1 MGRPIEYSIPIVKM
15 TQKKLA
21 LVIINWN
28 SYDLTKDT
36 LSSLAETSYKNYDI
50 IVVDNNSTDASAV
63 QLEKEFPAII
73 LLRSDENKGFTGGN
87 NIGFEYALQNG
98 YEYVMMLNNDVGVEA
113 NFLEPLV
120 AKLDSDNNIGGV
132 QPLIYFYHDHELI
145 WNAGSRYNPVFGI
158 PYILGYNRKDK
169 GQVQRQK
176 QKSIDWITGCAFM
189 MRTEVLK
196 KVGLLKQDFFIYYE
210 DVDLSFRIKA
220 AGYALAYEP
229 SSVIYHIAG
238 MSHKSKE
245 KLKEGYLN
253 PKVHYLNARNRLFV
267 LKGYTKT
274 IAIPTVILYQIIY
287 FFGISFYFIFRR
299 RWQKLR
305 AWNKGMKEGLLNTVE
320 N

>member
-1 MGRPIEYSIPIVKM
+1 MN
-15 TQKKLA
+15 QKKLA
-21 LVIINWN
+21 IVIINWN
-28 SYDLTKDT
+28 SYDLTSDT
-36 LSSLAETSYKNYDI
+36 LASLSSTSYKNYDI
-50 IVVDNNSTDASAV
+50 IVVDNFSTDNSAA
-63 QLEKEFPAII
+63 QLENNFSSII

-87 NIGFEYALQNG
+87 NLGFEYAMNKG
-98 YEYVMMLNNDVGVEA
+98 YEYVMMLNNDVAVES

-120 AKLDSDNNIGGV
+120 TKLDMDEKIGGV
-132 QPLIYFYHDHELI
+132 QPLIYFYHDRELV
-145 WNAGSRYNPVFGI
+145 WNAGSRYNAIFGI
-158 PYILGYNRKDK
+158 PYILGYYRKDK
-169 GQVQRQK
+169 GQLQRKK

-189 MRTEVLK
+189 IRTEVLK
-196 KVGLLKQDFFIYYE
+196 KVGVLKQDFFIYYE

-220 AGYALAYEP
+220 AGYDLVYEA
-229 SSVIYHIAG
+229 SSVVYHKTG

-267 LKGYTKT
+267 LKEYTQK

-299 RWQKLR
+299 RWQKLK
-305 AWNKGMKEGLLNTVE
+305 AWNNGIKDGLFTTLE

>member
-1 MGRPIEYSIPIVKM
+1 MN
-15 TQKKLA
+15 QKKLA
-21 LVIINWN
+21 IVIINWN
-28 SYDLTKDT
+28 SYDLTSDT
-36 LSSLAETSYKNYDI
+36 LASLSSTSYKSYDI
-50 IVVDNNSTDASAV
+50 IVVDNFSTDNSAA
-63 QLEKEFPAII
+63 QLEKNFSSII

-87 NIGFEYALQNG
+87 NLGFEYAMNKG
-98 YEYVMMLNNDVGVEA
+98 YEYVMMLNNDVAVES

-120 AKLDSDNNIGGV
+120 TKLDMDEKIGGV
-132 QPLIYFYHDHELI
+132 QPLIYFYHDRELV
-145 WNAGSRYNPVFGI
+145 WNAGSRYNAIFGI
-158 PYILGYNRKDK
+158 PYILGYYRKDK
-169 GQVQRQK
+169 GQLQRKK

-189 MRTEVLK
+189 IRTEVLK
-196 KVGLLKQDFFIYYE
+196 KVGVLKQDFFIYYE

-220 AGYALAYEP
+220 AGYDLVYEA
-229 SSVIYHIAG
+229 SSVVYHKTG

-267 LKGYTKT
+267 LKEYTQK

-299 RWQKLR
+299 RWQKLK
-305 AWNKGMKEGLLNTVE
+305 AWNNGIKDGLFTTLE

>member
-1 MGRPIEYSIPIVKM
+1 MN
-15 TQKKLA
+15 QKKLA
-21 LVIINWN
+21 IVIINWN
-28 SYDLTKDT
+28 SYDLTSDT
-36 LSSLAETSYKNYDI
+36 LASLSSTSYKSYDI
-50 IVVDNNSTDASAV
+50 IVVDNFSTDNSAA
-63 QLEKEFPAII
+63 QLEKNFSSII

-87 NIGFEYALQNG
+87 NLGFEYAMNKG
-98 YEYVMMLNNDVGVEA
+98 YEYVMMLNNDVAVES

-120 AKLDSDNNIGGV
+120 AKLDMDEKIGGV
-132 QPLIYFYHDHELI
+132 QPLIYFYHDRELV
-145 WNAGSRYNPVFGI
+145 WNAGSRYNAIFGI
-158 PYILGYNRKDK
+158 PYILGYYRKDK
-169 GQVQRQK
+169 GQLQRNK

-189 MRTEVLK
+189 IRTEVLK
-196 KVGLLKQDFFIYYE
+196 KVGVLKQDFFIYYE

-220 AGYALAYEP
+220 AGYDLVYEA
-229 SSVIYHIAG
+229 SSVVYHKTG

-267 LKGYTKT
+267 LKEYTQK

-299 RWQKLR
+299 RWQKLK
-305 AWNKGMKEGLLNTVE
+305 AWNNGIKDGLFTRLE